1 MLQKYLSAKGMG
13 RQDIYARLFDFFGED
28 HNKLSFRD
36 RSIRRDFNIQVLV
49 PIMYYFLDLMGR
61 GEKYREVGFNE
72 IFAGSMPSEVV
83 EEAFNEK
90 FGISLRDI
98 KWKYDADVMTRHI
111 ENAMD
116 PLIENVATIM
126 YAYDCDLILLSGRP
140 TSLKVIRDIF
150 LKYFAVA
157 PDRLIAMTDFRIGHW
172 YPFADRNG
180 YLKDSKSIVPV
191 GAMIAWQASHAGG
204 FNGFLLDLK
213 DLGNRISPTTEYFA
227 RMNAT
232 RRNGQWFISPE
243 VGNGEFTAGSFPTY
257 IGSKQFDI
265 ANYPLRP
272 FYVFDID
279 EANIT
284 ARVRHKKAEEGI
296 DLTQQELQVL
306 IKAEK
311 ERILSRCPLTVKVSR
326 EDYRENKERL
336 ALENVVGDDGE
347 ELNVKDFKFEIQSL
361 NDPDCYWLDSGEF
374 NINIIANNKEIYG
387 QDENNDR

>member
-1 MLQKYLSAKGMG
+1 MG

-72 IFAGSMPSEVV
+72 IFAGSMPSEMV
-83 EEAFNEK
+83 EETFNEK

-157 PDRLIAMTDFRIGHW
+157 PDRGR
-172 YPFADRNG
+172 
-180 YLKDSKSIVPV
+180 
-191 GAMIAWQASHAGG
+191 
-204 FNGFLLDLK
+204 LL
-213 DLGNRISPTTEYFA
+213 
-227 RMNAT
+227 
-232 RRNGQWFISPE
+232 
-243 VGNGEFTAGSFPTY
+243 
-257 IGSKQFDI
+257 
-265 ANYPLRP
+265 
-272 FYVFDID
+272 
-279 EANIT
+279 
-284 ARVRHKKAEEGI
+284 
-296 DLTQQELQVL
+296 
-306 IKAEK
+306 
-311 ERILSRCPLTVKVSR
+311 
-326 EDYRENKERL
+326 
-336 ALENVVGDDGE
+336 
-347 ELNVKDFKFEIQSL
+347 
-361 NDPDCYWLDSGEF
+361 
-374 NINIIANNKEIYG
+374 
-387 QDENNDR
+387 